1 MMTREK
7 IKQTIQTVR
16 ELDGFLSF
24 NFVPSKSIY
33 DLDYLHGLYHGGQKI
48 DISRDEVRYPDR
60 RWVIFNDTNFEEIV
74 DDVWNYIK
82 DDITGAIHT
91 SFENLDW
98 EFEELKYFDRPENAD
113 KLKLFQEEVL
123 KNKHHYV

>member
-1 MMTREK
+1 MTREK

-24 NFVPSKSIY
+24 NFVPSKAIY

-60 RWVIFNDTNFEEIV
+60 RWVLFNDTNFEEIV
-74 DDVWNYIK
+74 DDVWDYIK

-91 SFENLDW
+91 AFENLDW
-98 EFEELKYFDRPENAD
+98 EFEELKYFDRPKNAD

-123 KNKHHYV
+123 KNKTQYV